1 MDIVVEVGF
10 WTSVSDF
17 DVNRGVMLEYL
28 FQAMDNLS
36 KMPINQDMVSGKYPI
51 VDDLYIS
58 WTICDGM
65 IVAKSIGI
73 NKGG

>member
-1 MDIVVEVGF
+1 MDIAIASEF
-10 WTSVSDF
+10 WRSVSDF
-17 DVNRGVMLEYL
+17 DVNRGVVLEYL

-36 KMPINQDMVSGKYPI
+36 KLHVNQDMVSGKYPI

-65 IVAKSIGI
+65 IVVKSIGI